1 MPLDTNSYVYFFQG
15 ACAESH
21 ISALFQFAGFEAT
34 KITPDS
40 GIDLVVTNIARSRF
54 ANETPKSINVQVKS
68 AIMKDEFAKF
78 WIAEDELD
86 FLSRGENRYTV
97 FAYFYNLMK
106 TLDLD
111 DFRAYTNQM
120 DESVDIESPEL
131 QLIYRKGGGTG
142 KKHKNHILEFTKYSL
157 ALFWLNS
164 KQIQRSRDDG
174 LWEYSNEFK
183 KWGLNVS
190 TQDGFLSISNEK
202 NDSFACPVSALED
215 VRYMMIPSQSQ
226 ASFDEG
232 KFSFL
237 HAWDEQK

>member
-1 MPLDTNSYVYFFQG
+1 MPLDTSSYVYFFQG

-21 ISALFQFAGFEAT
+21 IAALFEFAGFEVT

-54 ANETPKSINVQVKS
+54 ANETPKSINIQVKS
-68 AIMKDEFAKF
+68 TIMKDEFANF

-86 FLSRGENRYTV
+86 FLSQGENRYTV
-97 FAYFYNLMK
+97 FAYFHDLKK

-111 DFRAYTNQM
+111 DFRAYTHQM
-120 DESVDIESPEL
+120 DESVDTESAEL
-131 QLIYRKGGGTG
+131 QSIDRKDGRTS

-157 ALFWLNS
+157 DLFWLNS
-164 KQIQRSRDDG
+164 KQIQRSRDEG
-174 LWEYSNEFK
+174 LWEYSAEFQ
-183 KWGLNVS
+183 KWGLNIS
-190 TQDGFLSISNEK
+190 TQDGFLSIYNKK
-202 NDSFACPVSALED
+202 NDSFACPASALEE
-215 VRYMMIPSQSQ
+215 VRYMMISSQSQ

-237 HAWDEQK
+237 HV

>member
-1 MPLDTNSYVYFFQG
+1 MPLDTSSYVYFFQG

-21 ISALFQFAGFEAT
+21 IAALFQFAGFEVT

-40 GIDLVVTNIARSRF
+40 GIDLVATNIARSRF

-68 AIMKDEFAKF
+68 TIMKDEFANF

-86 FLSRGENRYTV
+86 FLSQGENRYTI
-97 FAYFYNLMK
+97 FAYFYDLEK

-120 DESVDIESPEL
+120 DESVDTESPEL
-131 QLIYRKGGGTG
+131 QSIDRKDGGAS

-157 ALFWLNS
+157 DLFWLNS
-164 KQIQRSRDDG
+164 KQIQRSRDEG
-174 LWEYSNEFK
+174 LWEYSVEFQ

-190 TQDGFLSISNEK
+190 TQDGFLSIYNKK
-202 NDSFACPVSALED
+202 NDSFACPVSALQE
-215 VRYMMIPSQSQ
+215 VRYMMISSQSQ

-237 HAWDEQK
+237 HV

>member
-1 MPLDTNSYVYFFQG
+1 MPLDTSSYVYFFQG

-21 ISALFQFAGFEAT
+21 IAALFQFAGFEVT

-54 ANETPKSINVQVKS
+54 ASEIPKSINVQVKS
-68 AIMKDEFAKF
+68 TIMKDEFASY

-86 FLSRGENRYTV
+86 FLSQGENRHTV
-97 FAYFYNLMK
+97 FAYFYDLEK

-111 DFRAYTNQM
+111 DFRAYTNKM
-120 DESVDIESPEL
+120 DESADADSPEM
-131 QLIYRKGGGTG
+131 QAIDRKDDGAE

-157 ALFWLNS
+157 DLFWLNS
-164 KQIQRSRDDG
+164 KQIQRSRNEG
-174 LWEYSNEFK
+174 LWEYSSTFQ
-183 KWGLNVS
+183 KWGLHIS
-190 TQDGFLSISNEK
+190 TQDGFLSIYNKKS
-202 NDSFACPVSALED
+202 DSFACPVSALQD

-232 KFSFL
+232 KFSYL
-237 HAWDEQK
+237 HV